1 MANHANTIRKLLDT
15 GASRDEI
22 ENTLM
27 TLQLND
33 EDDLEDASKAYDSAS
48 DTDCEWRLGK
58 VRAVETFLPE
68 P

>member
-48 DTDCEWRLGK
+48 DTDFE
-58 VRAVETFLPE
+58 
-68 P
+68 

>member
-48 DTDCEWRLGK
+48 DTDCE
-58 VRAVETFLPE
+58 
-68 P
+68 